1 MSYDAALAFVK
12 RKRACAKPNP
22 GFAPVLVER
31 EQSWRQPQPQRR
43 STS

>member
-1 MSYDAALAFVK
+1 MNNDAALAFVK

-22 GFAPVLVER
+22 GFARVLVEW
-31 EQSWRQPQPQRR
+31 EQSWRRPQAQRR